1 MATLLVDPFCA
12 WVQYAVVV
20 TFELLWLVSADAA
33 RSLNVVNRTSP
44 LGLFPQMTHIVT
56 KLATTNRKWQK
67 CFSAAQP
74 ISLDTCPKGLFWSI
88 WPL

>member
-44 LGLFPQMTHIVT
+44 LGLFP
-56 KLATTNRKWQK
+56 TNDPH
-67 CFSAAQP
+67 CY
-74 ISLDTCPKGLFWSI
+74 
-88 WPL
+88 